1 MFLFCGTKYNPSMSG
16 QVDFE
21 LRDGIGFITFFHPAH
36 NSFPSTQLKALST
49 LIQEKSQDAAV
60 SVLVLQSAGE
70 KSFCAGANF
79 EEMLA
84 IETPEQGTAFF
95 GGFAGVINAMRQC
108 PKFII
113 GRVQGKTIGGGVG
126 LAAACDYCLA
136 SKNAAIRLSE
146 LSIGIGPFVIG
157 PVVERK
163 IGTAALAELSLDAE
177 NFRPAEWALGKGF
190 YAAIFEDIPNLDA
203 AVSSLAEK
211 LAAYSPEAMHE
222 WKKVLWQGTDNW
234 DQLLAERAATSAK
247 LNLSEAGKKALEK
260 YR

>member
-1 MFLFCGTKYNPSMSG
+1 MTG
-16 QVDFE
+16 QVDFD
-21 LRDGIGFITFFHPAH
+21 LKNGIGFITFSHPAH
-36 NSFPSTQLKALST
+36 NSFPSTQLKALKE
-49 LIQEKSQDAAV
+49 LIQKKGQDSTV
-60 SVLVLQSAGE
+60 KVLVLQSAGE

-84 IETPEQGTAFF
+84 IESLEQGTAFF

-113 GRVQGKTIGGGVG
+113 GRVQGKAIGGGVG
-126 LAAACDYCLA
+126 LAAACDYTLA
-136 SKNAAIRLSE
+136 TRQAAIRLSE

-163 IGTAALAELSLDAE
+163 IGATALAELSLDAE
-177 NFRPAEWALGKGF
+177 NFRSAEWALSKGF
-190 YAAIFEDIPNLDA
+190 YTSLFEDIPGLDA
-203 AVSSLAEK
+203 AVFSLAEK
-211 LAAYSPEAMHE
+211 LAAYSPEAMQQ
-222 WKKVLWQGTDNW
+222 WRKVLWYGTENW
-234 DQLLAERAATSAK
+234 EQLLAERAATSAN